1 MLAKGCRNY
10 GSQADSDGGL
20 RDTADGEKDGERD
33 GEHSAAHPAPAP
45 CPVPTSPPRHPGQKG
60 GRRHTWMSSSGPS
73 QSISQMTRTLHKQ
86 RHVGP
91 NDNTEVGK
99 ANFILSHDHIY
110 CAVYKWGAQNRNY
123 LLEGG
128 PLENRLPWLGEC
140 SRSPSVSVHQLVLL

>member
-1 MLAKGCRNY
+1 MVACGTQRTVRRTVRETESIVQRTLHQR
-10 GSQADSDGGL
+10 
-20 RDTADGEKDGERD
+20 
-33 GEHSAAHPAPAP
+33 PAL
-45 CPVPTSPPRHPGQKG
+45 SPPPGPATR
-60 GRRHTWMSSSGPS
+60 GRKHTRMSSSGPS

-99 ANFILSHDHIY
+99 ANFIISHDHIY